1 MSTGNKRGRY
11 ENSIGRG
18 GFSQTGLASP
28 HFIQTIFCV
37 IAFDDSFVLKTHH
50 AVIEHFLN
58 IFCSFNIADNYDYS
72 ARTKSFSLLFPL
84 HTKMI
89 RSLTQVLNCE
99 KETITLRITSSTG
112 RYEKKE

>member
-1 MSTGNKRGRY
+1 MKT
-11 ENSIGRG
+11 
-18 GFSQTGLASP
+18 QLAEGAFHRLALLP
-28 HFIQTIFCV
+28 HISSKPFFCV
-37 IAFDDSFVLKTHH
+37 IAYDDSFVLKTHH

-72 ARTKSFSLLFPL
+72 ARTKYLSLLFPL
-84 HTKMI
+84 QTKMI